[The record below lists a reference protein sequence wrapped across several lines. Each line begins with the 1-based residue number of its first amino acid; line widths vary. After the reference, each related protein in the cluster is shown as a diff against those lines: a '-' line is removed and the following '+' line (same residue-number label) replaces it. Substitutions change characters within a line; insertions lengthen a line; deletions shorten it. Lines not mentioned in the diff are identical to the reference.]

1 MGDLMGWDAEQAEDQ
16 YWEARAQGLS
26 DEDILRGDPD
36 EDDDLWH
43 LGHRQEEPRMKETEK
58 KTAAQLRAL
67 IDEAS
72 ALLKKMENFPEEP
85 EQDLAVI
92 EVQFN
97 GYGRVYTYAALR
109 VDRGWYV
116 TGVSGLSKVSW
127 YEIMEFFDGRNAG
140 VLKIEPAVRISDVRD
155 FI

>member
-1 MGDLMGWDAEQAEDQ
+1 MEWPTITKGDLMGWDAEQAEDQ
-16 YWEARAQGLS
+16 YWEARASGLS
-26 DEDILRGDPD
+26 DADILRMDTGRKGPK
-36 EDDDLWH
+36 
-43 LGHRQEEPRMKETEK
+43 MKKATEK
-58 KTAAQLRAL
+58 KTAAQLRAM
-67 IDEAS
+67 IEEAQS
-72 ALLKKMENFPEEP
+72 LLQKMENFPEEP

-127 YEIMEFFDGRNAG
+127 YEVMEFFDGRNAG
-140 VLKIEPAVRISDVRD
+140 ILKIEPAVRISDVRD
-155 FI
+155 FV